1 MKKIKILYVNPSN
14 KECGIYQFGMRDYK
28 ALEQWLPSWCD
39 WELAYTENYDKPFEH
54 IGDVIEHSP
63 DVILYSYHPTAT
75 PFADEYMKS
84 PNSDI
89 IHIGI
94 THEQEQI
101 ILDNPQSVP
110 HNWYGGSLFPYWIGH
125 DPTIMMRRENCF
137 NATRPILRSIWKDR
151 PEGDDRIVFG
161 NSGFGFRR
169 KMHREITE
177 AIIDEF
183 DEAII
188 RFNMPPSHFGDK
200 NLAEAKGIA
209 EECRGIVDKSGKSGI
224 ELRVTHTLF
233 ETEEEI
239 VDWLYGND
247 VNIYFFE
254 QQQVPSQMRGVS
266 SSPDNALST
275 RRPLIINSCS
285 MMKHLNPIFGGYGL
299 DGNIKQLL
307 DRQMRYKTPLLV
319 YNEWSAERTAG
330 EYYSIIR
337 NILKNK

>member
-1 MKKIKILYVNPSN
+1 MKKIKIMYVNPSN
-14 KECGIYQFGMRDYK
+14 KECGIYQYGMRVYK
-28 ALEQWLPSWCD
+28 SLEQWLHKWAD
-39 WELAYTENYDKPFEH
+39 WELVYVENYTDALKHISDIEEH
-54 IGDVIEHSP
+54 QP

-75 PFADEYMKS
+75 PFADEYMKG
-84 PNSDI
+84 PHQNI
-89 IHIGI
+89 LHIGI

-110 HNWYGGSLFPYWIGH
+110 HNWYGNSLFPYWVGH
-125 DPTIMMRRENCF
+125 DPTIVMRRDNCF
-137 NATRPILRSIWKDR
+137 NATRPILRSVWKDR
-151 PEGDDRIVFG
+151 PEGDERIVFG

-169 KMHREITE
+169 KMHIEIVE
-177 AIIDEF
+177 AIQSEF
-183 DEAII
+183 DDAVI

-200 NLAEAKGIA
+200 HLHEASQIA
-209 EECRGIVDKSGKSGI
+209 QECRGLITKSGI
-224 ELRVTHTLF
+224 ELKISHTLF

-239 VDWLYGND
+239 IDWLYDND

-254 QQQVPSQMRGVS
+254 QQHVPSQMRGVS

-275 RRPLIINSCS
+275 RRPLIVNQCS
-285 MMKHLNPIFGGYGL
+285 MMKHLNPIFGSYGL

-307 DRQMRYKTPLLV
+307 ERQIRNKTPQLV

-337 NILKNK
+337 NILNKNK